1 MSQLRCATYSVL
13 ISLVIVPAVIV
24 QPVSSGADA
33 KASLPVV
40 CSLEQ
45 PVVFAHGRVKASVAA
60 QASKGLQYRWKATAG
75 GFVSDATSGLSK
87 ESAGAT
93 VVWDANGVA
102 AGNYTLTATATS
114 ASGGFGECSLSI
126 LVNEE
131 SEHRGAYEPAG
142 LGAEAMRALLVKG
155 RSERSGYG
163 LYSYILFAARPD
175 AGNTERYREVLKSY
189 LALEGVDL
197 ETYFKL
203 GQLNIT
209 YVPVIAEPQEDPPT
223 LDAVMAQYDYS
234 RARFLL
240 SSLPP
245 QTGDGPFLVSTVQP
259 LKGPGTATG
268 PYLVQNLSTV
278 PVSVIPLWMKQF
290 RSETTQQRV
299 WEGKSIG
306 TMALQMRTAIAI
318 AAEGLPMTQKA
329 VSGWIVLTAKQ

>member
-1 MSQLRCATYSVL
+1 MSQLRCAIYSAL
-13 ISLVIVPAVIV
+13 IPFIILPAAIG
-24 QPVSSGADA
+24 QPVSSGGDA
-33 KASLPVV
+33 KLQVV

-45 PVVFAHGRVKASVAA
+45 PVVSSHGRVTASVVVSAL
-60 QASKGLQYRWKATAG
+60 KGSLYRWKATAG
-75 GFVSDATSGLSK
+75 GFASDAASGSGLSK
-87 ESAGAT
+87 QGAGAT
-93 VVWDANGVA
+93 VVWDADGA
-102 AGNYTLTATATS
+102 TAGTYTLTATVTN
-114 ASGGFGECSLSI
+114 ASGSSGDCSLSV
-126 LVNEE
+126 LVSEE
-131 SEHRGAYEPAG
+131 AVNRDASSTSG

-155 RSERSGYG
+155 RAERNGYG

-175 AGNTERYREVLKSY
+175 AANTERYREVLKSY
-189 LALEGVDL
+189 LGLEGVNL

-203 GQLNIT
+203 AQLNIT
-209 YVPVIAEPQEDPPT
+209 YVPVIAEPLEDPPT
-223 LDAVMAQYDYS
+223 LDSVMAQYDYS

-245 QTGDGPFLVSTVQP
+245 QAGDGPFLVSSIQP

-306 TMALQMRTAIAI
+306 TMALEMRTAIAI

-329 VSGWIVLTAKQ
+329 VSGWIVLTTKP